1 MNTKI
6 PEYADILQVL
16 LTMSV
21 VICVGGAT
29 LLFLRSGGN
38 RSRRLLSLV
47 MFYMGAYLH
56 DACYRHV
63 DRNSEF

>member
-29 LLFLRSGGN
+29 LLFLRSPM
-38 RSRRLLSLV
+38 SV
-47 MFYMGAYLH
+47 
-56 DACYRHV
+56 
-63 DRNSEF
+63 